1 VEPGDERRGHDQQP
15 GQLSPG
21 GAKVKKQLTARFN
34 AFLQQPV
41 ASVLS
46 FVIATAWIMAAILAW
61 VAIYR
66 QINIVHAFPFIRPTN
81 TGLELALSIAP
92 LALLYWAPRR

>member
-1 VEPGDERRGHDQQP
+1 M
-15 GQLSPG
+15 
-21 GAKVKKQLTARFN
+21 KKRIIDRFN

-46 FVIATAWIMAAILAW
+46 FVIATAWIMAAVLAW

-66 QINIVHAFPFIRPTN
+66 QINLVHTFPFIRPTN